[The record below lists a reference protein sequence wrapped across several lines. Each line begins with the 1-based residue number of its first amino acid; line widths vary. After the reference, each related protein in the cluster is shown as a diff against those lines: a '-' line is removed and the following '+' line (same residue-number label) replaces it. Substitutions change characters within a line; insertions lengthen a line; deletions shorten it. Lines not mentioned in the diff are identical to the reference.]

1 MIEWKFNPSNY
12 KAEGYQLI
20 PAGKYRVRIENAEEK
35 TSSTGKPMIKL
46 TLKVN
51 GYNSKVWH
59 YVVFD
64 STSEEAKAR
73 TDDRLGRIF
82 DSFEIE
88 QGNLNLEDWKGKSGG
103 ALIKNEPDNKGV
115 MRAVV
120 SYFLKQGD
128 QILLPMWE
136 DQPAAKVNDEMLN
149 PEEEIVPF

>member
-1 MIEWKFNPSNY
+1 MIEWKFNPKNY
-12 KAEGYQLI
+12 NAEGYQLI

-59 YVVFD
+59 NVVFD
-64 STSEEAKAR
+64 STSEAAKAR

-115 MRAVV
+115 MRAVI

-136 DQPAAKVNDEMLN
+136 DQPAAKVNDEILN